1 MTVLATARLRLRRLV
16 LDDAP
21 FVHELV
27 NQPSWLA
34 HIGDKQ
40 VHSLDDA
47 RGYLAAGPLASYAQ
61 HGFGLYAV
69 ERSHDDAPIGLC
81 GLLRREHLDDVDIG
95 FALLDRYGGHGYA
108 LEAAAAV
115 VEHARHAIGLDRL
128 VAIVA
133 PGNARSIRLLEKLG
147 LAYERTITLPDRT
160 APLRLHARNWVD

>member
-21 FVHELV
+21 FVLELV

-34 HIGDKQ
+34 YIGDKQ

-69 ERSHDDAPIGLC
+69 ERAHDDTPIGLC
-81 GLLRREHLDDVDIG
+81 GLLRREHLEDVDIG

-108 LEAAAAV
+108 FEAAAAV
-115 VEHARHAIGLDRL
+115 VERARHAIGLDRL

-147 LAYERTITLPDRT
+147 LAFERTITPPGQT
-160 APLRLHARNWVD
+160 APLRLHARSWCD

>member
-1 MTVLATARLRLRRLV
+1 MTVLATARLRLRRVV

-21 FVHELV
+21 FVLELV

-34 HIGDKQ
+34 YIGDKQ

-69 ERSHDDAPIGLC
+69 ERAHDDAPIGLC
-81 GLLRREHLDDVDIG
+81 GLLRREHLEDVDIG
-95 FALLDRYGGHGYA
+95 FALLDRYRGHGYA
-108 LEAAAAV
+108 FEAAAAV
-115 VEHARHAIGLDRL
+115 VEHAHAIGLDRL

-147 LAYERTITLPDRT
+147 LAFERTITPPGQT
-160 APLRLHARNWVD
+160 APLRLHARSWCD

>member
-1 MTVLATARLRLRRLV
+1 MPVITTARLRLRRLV

-34 HIGDKQ
+34 YIGDKQ
-40 VHSLDDA
+40 VYTLDAA

-69 ERSHDDAPIGLC
+69 ERSHDDVPIGLC

-95 FALLDRYGGHGYA
+95 FALLERHGGHGYA
-108 LEAAAAV
+108 FEAAAAV
-115 VEHARHAIGLDRL
+115 VEHARREIGLDRL

-133 PGNARSIRLLEKLG
+133 PGNGRSIRLLEKLG
-147 LAYERTITLPDRT
+147 LAFERFIMLPGQT
-160 APLRLHARNWVD
+160 APLQLHARSWRD

>member
-34 HIGDKQ
+34 YIGDRQ
-40 VHSLDDA
+40 VRSLEDA
-47 RGYLAAGPLASYAQ
+47 RGYLTTGPLASYAQ

-69 ERSHDDAPIGLC
+69 ERSHDGVAIGLC
-81 GLLRREHLDDVDIG
+81 GLLKREQLDDVDIG
-95 FALLDRYGGHGYA
+95 FALLDRHGGHGYA
-108 LEAAAAV
+108 IEAAAAV

-133 PGNARSIRLLEKLG
+133 PDNARSIRLLEKLG
-147 LAYERTITLPDRT
+147 LAFERTITLPGQT
-160 APLRLHARNWVD
+160 ASLRLHARNWTG

>member
-16 LDDAP
+16 LDDAA
-21 FVHELV
+21 FVLELV

-34 HIGDKQ
+34 YIGDKQ
-40 VHSLDDA
+40 VRSLEDA

-69 ERSHDDAPIGLC
+69 ERASDAIAIGLC

-95 FALLDRYGGHGYA
+95 FALLDRHGGHGYA
-108 LEAAAAV
+108 YEAAAAV
-115 VEHARHAIGLDRL
+115 VEYARQAIGLDRL

-133 PGNARSIRLLEKLG
+133 PGNMRSIRLLEKLG
-147 LAYERTITLPDRT
+147 LAFERTITPPGQAT
-160 APLRLHARNWVD
+160 PLRLHARNWAG

>member
-21 FVHELV
+21 FVLELV

-34 HIGDKQ
+34 YIGDKQ

-69 ERSHDDAPIGLC
+69 ERAHDDAPIGLC
-81 GLLRREHLDDVDIG
+81 GLLRREHLEDVDIG

-108 LEAAAAV
+108 FEAAAAV
-115 VEHARHAIGLDRL
+115 VEHAHAIGLDRL

-147 LAYERTITLPDRT
+147 LAFERTITPPGQS
-160 APLRLHARNWVD
+160 APLRLHARSWCD